1 MKKRVMAISTIVLI
15 VLAVGMTS
23 AWFFTSK
30 VKANEF
36 RMGTVEVEVLEPGF
50 QDLTNID
57 AGTYN
62 KNVKVAS
69 RGTKRTYLRVSLFPE
84 WSEPSLPTSN
94 VKLNLNLN
102 DWVDGGDG
110 FYYYKYYL
118 TQDQETSFLL
128 QSVTFSSI
136 GPEYKGKTLTIKA
149 LAEGVQTT
157 HDAWKDVWGIT
168 SLPFT
173 PGTPKP

>member
-1 MKKRVMAISTIVLI
+1 MKKRVIAISTIVLI
-15 VLAVGMTS
+15 VMAVGFTS
-23 AWFFTSK
+23 AWFFTSESRADK
-30 VKANEF
+30 FK
-36 RMGTVEVEVLEPGF
+36 MGTVEVEVLEPGF

-62 KNVKVAS
+62 KNVKLAS
-69 RGTKRTYLRVSLFPE
+69 RGTKRTYVRVSLFPE

-94 VKLNLNLN
+94 VQLNLNLN

-118 TQDQETSFLL
+118 TQDQETSLL
-128 QSVTFSSI
+128 LNSVTFSSV
-136 GPEYKGKTLTIKA
+136 GPEYNGKTLTIKA
-149 LAEGVQTT
+149 LAEGIQITN
-157 HDAWKDVWGIT
+157 DAWKAIWGRN